1 MQINQSELFL
11 QQFEEILHH
20 IAKDKFS
27 AALNFKEEVLKNF
40 KTLKDFPYK
49 SPPSKYADILVIRD
63 LTVKGYTII
72 YRVKEETMC
81 IEILEIFNRNLPF
94 KNFYK

>member
-20 IAKDKFS
+20 IAKDKLS
-27 AALNFKEEVLKNF
+27 AALNFKKEVLKNF
-40 KTLKDFPYK
+40 KTLKEFPYK
-49 SPPSKYADILVIRD
+49 SPPSKYADVSAIRD

-72 YRVKEETMC
+72 YRVKEEKMH
-81 IEILEIFNRNLPF
+81 IEILEVFNRNLPF
-94 KNFYK
+94 KNYYH